1 MPNKATTKTTATS
14 RNPRSSNYVPKT
26 TTSSTSNTK
35 SATSSK
41 SGSKTT
47 TTPVDTRAAAAAAAR
62 AAAQTAANVNNLH
75 AQTSPA
81 FGGPTYTASSKSGSK
96 NTTTPVDA
104 RAAAAEA
111 ARAAAP
117 AYTQAYSTPTT
128 TSSSTGGSK
137 NTTPTSNG
145 LSVYEYRD
153 DIKEAV
159 AAAKT
164 TAAAQAAAQAAAAAA
179 QAAAKAK
186 ADKEIADQ
194 NQADADMNATNN
206 NTTNTRSG
214 SSSGGGSYDP
224 NTAAL
229 QQQLNGA
236 GASIAV
242 DGIWGPET
250 QAAYEQYINNIYN
263 YGGGGGSGGSG
274 RTSGGGNG
282 GGNGEYPISQL
293 SAVMGA
299 LLPGYINPIG
309 SPELENLHMGDRY
322 DLEYDY
328 DNILNILDNA
338 TRNKYNELWNQF
350 SQTENAYYNQNLA
363 DQSATLDNIK
373 RAQAAATMSGASK
386 GVQAAQMLSSILT
399 GQQTNA
405 GNQLELANVR
415 NNTALS
421 EQTELAENKNTA
433 LTTSNAV
440 KQAIAGLDETKYGY
454 DAQMRIGDQDY
465 NAAIA
470 NAIGTILAQG
480 VYSGTLDISDYQAL
494 LNSLYP
500 QP

>member
-14 RNPRSSNYVPKT
+14 SNPKSSNYVPKT
-26 TTSSTSNTK
+26 TTSSTSSTK
-35 SATSSK
+35 TTTTPAQAAANVNKLHAQTAPPLGGPTYTTSPT

-47 TTPVDTRAAAAAAAR
+47 TAPVDT
-62 AAAQTAANVNNLH
+62 
-75 AQTSPA
+75 
-81 FGGPTYTASSKSGSK
+81 
-96 NTTTPVDA
+96 

-117 AYTQAYSTPTT
+117 AYTQA
-128 TSSSTGGSK
+128 
-137 NTTPTSNG
+137 
-145 LSVYEYRD
+145 
-153 DIKEAV
+153 
-159 AAAKT
+159 AKT
-164 TAAAQAAAQAAAAAA
+164 TPDVTPSYSTIWSSSFSGTPSTDTTADNVAKFKDAVSQAAANRAAVTSSAVAKIVADQIKAEAAANGAAVTSGA
-179 QAAAKAK
+179 VAKTVADQIKANAK
-186 ADKEIADQ
+186 TVADQ
-194 NQADADMNATNN
+194 NQADADMEAANN
-206 NTTNTRSG
+206 NAANAR
-214 SSSGGGSYDP
+214 SSSSSGGGGSYDP

-229 QQQLNGA
+229 QQQLNDA

-250 QAAYEQYINNIYN
+250 QAAYDAYINNIYN
-263 YGGGGGSGGSG
+263 YGGSGGGSGWSG
-274 RTSGGGNG
+274 VGGNG

-338 TRNKYNELWNQF
+338 TKNKYNELWNQY

-386 GVQAAQMLSSILT
+386 GMQAAQMLSSILT

-480 VYSGTLDISDYQAL
+480 VYAGTLDISDYQAL

>member
-1 MPNKATTKTTATS
+1 MGTFLGGETGKS
-14 RNPRSSNYVPKT
+14 VSSAVVP
-26 TTSSTSNTK
+26 STG
-35 SATSSK
+35 A
-41 SGSKTT
+41 
-47 TTPVDTRAAAAAAAR
+47 RAAAAAVAR
-62 AAAQTAANVNNLH
+62 AAAAQTAAKTSTLH

-81 FGGPTYTASSKSGSK
+81 FGGPTYTSSSTSGSK
-96 NTTTPVDA
+96 SSASKSTTA
-104 RAAAAEA
+104 
-111 ARAAAP
+111 
-117 AYTQAYSTPTT
+117 S
-128 TSSSTGGSK
+128 
-137 NTTPTSNG
+137 SNG
-145 LSVYEYRD
+145 LSVHEYTA
-153 DIKEAV
+153 DIKNAV
-159 AAAKT
+159 AEANARKAFETSVTSAAKAT
-164 TAAAQAAAQAAAAAA
+164 AAAA

-206 NTTNTRSG
+206 NASNARSG
-214 SSSGGGSYDP
+214 SGGGGSYDP

-229 QQQLNGA
+229 QRQLNAA
-236 GASIAV
+236 GAPIAV
-242 DGIWGPET
+242 DGVWGPKT
-250 QAAYEQYINNIYN
+250 QAAYEAYINNIYS
-263 YGGGGGSGGSG
+263 GGGGGSGGGSG
-274 RTSGGGNG
+274 FGSSKKN
-282 GGNGEYPISQL
+282 NSDGEYPISQL

-328 DNILNILDNA
+328 DNILSILDNA
-338 TRNKYNELWNQF
+338 TKNKYNELWNQF

-386 GVQAAQMLSSILT
+386 GMQAAQMLSSILT

-480 VYSGTLDISDYQAL
+480 VYAGTLDISDYEAL
-494 LNSLYP
+494 LNALYP

>member
-14 RNPRSSNYVPKT
+14 SNPRSSNYVPKT
-26 TTSSTSNTK
+26 TTSSKPT
-35 SATSSK
+35 
-41 SGSKTT
+41 
-47 TTPVDTRAAAAAAAR
+47 
-62 AAAQTAANVNNLH
+62 AAQAAANVNTLH

-81 FGGPTYTASSKSGSK
+81 FGGPTYTPSSTSGSK
-96 NTTTPVDA
+96 NASTPVDT

-117 AYTQAYSTPTT
+117 AYTQAATTTPAVTPSYSTIWSSAFSGTPHPDTT
-128 TSSSTGGSK
+128 AD
-137 NTTPTSNG
+137 N
-145 LSVYEYRD
+145 
-153 DIKEAV
+153 V
-159 AAAKT
+159 AKFEDALAKAKT
-164 TAAAQAAAQAAAAAA
+164 TAAAQSAAQAAAQAAAAAA

-206 NTTNTRSG
+206 NVSNIRSG
-214 SSSGGGSYDP
+214 SGGGGSSGYDP

-229 QQQLNGA
+229 QQQLNDA

-250 QAAYEQYINNIYN
+250 QSAYEAYINQIYN
-263 YGGGGGSGGSG
+263 YGGGG
-274 RTSGGGNG
+274 SGGGGGFGSSKKGNG
-282 GGNGEYPISQL
+282 DGEYPISQL
-293 SAVMGA
+293 AAVMGA

-338 TRNKYNELWNQF
+338 TKNKYNELWNQF

-386 GVQAAQMLSSILT
+386 GMQAAQMLSSILI
-399 GQQTNA
+399 GQQINA

-480 VYSGTLDISDYQAL
+480 VYAGTLDISDYQAL

>member
-14 RNPRSSNYVPKT
+14 SNPKSSNYVPKT
-26 TTSSTSNTK
+26 TTSSTS
-35 SATSSK
+35 S
-41 SGSKTT
+41 SKTT
-47 TTPVDTRAAAAAAAR
+47 STPVDTRAAAAAAAR
-62 AAAQTAANVNNLH
+62 AAAAQTAAKTDTLH

-81 FGGPTYTASSKSGSK
+81 FGGPTYTPSSTSGSK
-96 NTTTPVDA
+96 NTTA
-104 RAAAAEA
+104 
-111 ARAAAP
+111 
-117 AYTQAYSTPTT
+117 S
-128 TSSSTGGSK
+128 
-137 NTTPTSNG
+137 SNG
-145 LSVYEYRD
+145 LSVSEYRD
-153 DIKEAV
+153 DIKAAV
-159 AAAKT
+159 AEAKT
-164 TAAAQAAAQAAAAAA
+164 NAATKSAAQAVAAAAAA
-179 QAAAKAK
+179 AAKAA
-186 ADKEIADQ
+186 ADKKIADQ

-206 NTTNTRSG
+206 NADNGKTRPGGSNGSGG
-214 SSSGGGSYDP
+214 SSGYDP

-250 QAAYEQYINNIYN
+250 QAAYDAYINNIYN
-263 YGGGGGSGGSG
+263 YGGGGGGSG
-274 RTSGGGNG
+274 WSGGGGNG

-338 TRNKYNELWNQF
+338 TKNKYNELWNQY

-386 GVQAAQMLSSILT
+386 GMQAAQMLSSILT
-399 GQQTNA
+399 GQQINA

-480 VYSGTLDISDYQAL
+480 VYAGTLDISDYEAL